1 MPTRFK
7 VLVVSEFLRKLRGGS
22 QPILV
27 RANDGLLYVLKFAH
41 NLQGPNLLFNEG
53 MGAELY
59 RAFGLPVPE
68 WRPLLLTD
76 SFLDRNPACWFEAEG
91 ESIRPVAGLCFG
103 SRFLAAGEDSLLE
116 ILPGSHFAR
125 VTNRKAF
132 GLAWLIDICAQHS
145 DNRQALFLRQPGG
158 DLLATFIDHGSMFGG
173 PRGCDQ
179 PHPVAPRYLD
189 PRIYCCDLL
198 DGFRH
203 VSSMLNASKLWNLLR
218 ALPTEWHSESALAR
232 FSYCVARLT
241 DPASVRQVIDS
252 IADLYRRTIFCE
264 PTGRQSVDRFHT
276 AVLCAGISNAATS
289 RDAAA

>member
-1 MPTRFK
+1 MATSVK

-41 NLQGPNLLFNEG
+41 NLQGPNLLFNEV

-59 RAFGLPVPE
+59 RACGLPVPE

-76 SFLDRNPACWFEAEG
+76 SFLDRNPASWFEADG

-103 SRFLAAGEDSLLE
+103 SRFLATGQDSPLE

-125 VTNRKAF
+125 VANRQAF

-145 DNRQALFLRQPGG
+145 DNRQALFLRSPGG
-158 DLLATFIDHGSMFGG
+158 GLLATFIDHGSMFGG
-173 PRGCDQ
+173 PQGCDQ

-189 PRIYCCDLL
+189 PRIYCDDLL

-203 VSSMLNASKLWNLLR
+203 VSGMLNASNLWNLLR
-218 ALPTEWHSESALAR
+218 ALPTEWHSESALSR
-232 FSYCVARLT
+232 FSVCVAWLT
-241 DPASVRQVIDS
+241 DPASIRQVIDS
-252 IADLYRRTIFCE
+252 MADLYRRTILRE
-264 PTGRQSVDRFHT
+264 PTGRQPVDPFHP
-276 AVLCAGISNAATS
+276 AVLCAGIPDASAG